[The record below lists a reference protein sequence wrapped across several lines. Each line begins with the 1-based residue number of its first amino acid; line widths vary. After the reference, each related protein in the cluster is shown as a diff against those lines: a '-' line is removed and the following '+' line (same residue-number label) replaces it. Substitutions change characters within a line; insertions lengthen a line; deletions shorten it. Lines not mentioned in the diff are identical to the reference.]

1 MIMWTNQNPS
11 KTKPQFICNNC
22 HYETCNKKDY
32 NKHILTQKHIRLINV
47 QKSQNNNEMNFY
59 SICGKV
65 YKHKTSVYKH
75 TKTCQKCVEQQITTQ
90 PITSELILNIIK
102 DNNEMKQLLFEQN
115 NRINEIITNGVID
128 SIKLKLPVLE
138 NIANPVM

>member
-1 MIMWTNQNPS
+1 MKTNKNPS
-11 KTKPQFICNNC
+11 KIPQQFICNNC
-22 HYETCNKKDY
+22 DYTTCNLKDY

-75 TKTCQKCVEQQITTQ
+75 TKTCQKCVEQQQIKSQ

-128 SIKLKLPVLE
+128 SIKLKLTVLE
-138 NIANPVM
+138 NVGNPVT